1 MLSLVWSASALVI
14 MRYAAQRAMRRTW
27 SVGAVL
33 LGIVVCK
40 LFVVD
45 LANGGSMARIV
56 SFVGAGLLMLL
67 IGYFAPFPK
76 SGTETTAPGAA
87 ARPEGEAP

>member
-1 MLSLVWSASALVI
+1 
-14 MRYAAQRAMRRTW
+14 MRRTW

-76 SGTETTAPGAA
+76 A
-87 ARPEGEAP
+87 EGEAA